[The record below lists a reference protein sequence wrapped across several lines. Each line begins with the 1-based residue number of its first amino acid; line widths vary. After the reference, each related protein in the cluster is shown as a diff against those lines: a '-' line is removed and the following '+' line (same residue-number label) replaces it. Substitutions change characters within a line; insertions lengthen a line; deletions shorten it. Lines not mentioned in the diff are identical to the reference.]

1 VKENEN
7 ARADNPGSGK
17 MDTEISHR
25 AVDKRE
31 KSTGQEG
38 ARTMVVPSGFKQ
50 DAEKTIAEDAQE
62 LVRLQV

>member
-1 VKENEN
+1 MR
-7 ARADNPGSGK
+7 RADNPGSDK
-17 MDTEISHR
+17 VDTEISHR

-31 KSTGQEG
+31 KSRTTVQS